1 MMANRA
7 SEGCG
12 VLLTMPMVCA
22 GAPVANPR
30 ASKSVSFF
38 MMTSQLGILPPEILH
53 LAARFAVTAV
63 FNLVFRAGVVLVNF
77 TGKNP
82 NVMYETGIAHT
93 LGKIVIP
100 ISQSLDD
107 VPFDMKHHRSEE
119 HTSELQ

>member
-1 MMANRA
+1 
-7 SEGCG
+7 
-12 VLLTMPMVCA
+12 
-22 GAPVANPR
+22 
-30 ASKSVSFF
+30 
-38 MMTSQLGILPPEILH
+38 MMTSQLAILPPEILH

-63 FNLVFRAGVVLVNF
+63 FNLVFRAGVVLVDF

-107 VPFDMKHHRSEE
+107 VPFDMKHHRVQKYLANRQGLD
-119 HTSELQ
+119 ELRAKLAGKLSQLGT